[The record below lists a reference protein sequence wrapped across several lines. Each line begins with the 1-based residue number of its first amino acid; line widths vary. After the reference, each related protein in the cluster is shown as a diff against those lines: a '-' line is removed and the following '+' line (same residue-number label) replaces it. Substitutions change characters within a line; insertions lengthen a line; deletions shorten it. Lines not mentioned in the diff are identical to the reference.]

1 MTAQLIFD
9 LVPIGAIVAWSDGTP
24 RPPERHTRKLAAWRT
39 NNGRGRL
46 IRKEGRRVLGTVVIP
61 AGFVLH
67 ESDLGSGDVVVMRIH
82 RSFSTTST
90 LRFAVVECPPIGS
103 VCVFDR
109 PGPRQE
115 LVHLAANRAEAEA
128 WLAHCGYPSAVID
141 DVVAGE
147 VAVAGEGRVA

>member
-1 MTAQLIFD
+1 MAIFTNSDDDPAFNPLTPPFYVDSD
-9 LVPIGAIVAWSDGTP
+9 LVQYGLDGNDTLNPTWPSFTYYLDGGRGNDTIVAN
-24 RPPERHTRKLAAWRT
+24 A
-39 NNGRGRL
+39 
-46 IRKEGRRVLGTVVIP
+46 
-61 AGFVLH
+61 
-67 ESDLGSGDVVVMRIH
+67 GSGDVVVMRIH